1 MGKYTMKKPKDDSE
15 ICDFSLN
22 KMGFSRKFLEY
33 GDKEYSKQ
41 DFVIYFDAE
50 KKQYKVLLS
59 LAENTEFVFEYL
71 INNLNDL
78 KKIYG
83 NIDTGAIQ
91 SVARPHRKSYE
102 RARKRKL
109 QENARKIIARKRKIR
124 R

>member
-1 MGKYTMKKPKDDSE
+1 MKKPKNDSE

-22 KMGFSRKFLEY
+22 KLGFSRKFLDY

-41 DFVIYFDAE
+41 GFVIYFDAE

-78 KKIYG
+78 KKVYG

-91 SVARPHRKSYE
+91 SVTRTHRKNFK

-109 QENARKIIARKRKIR
+109 QKNARKIIARKRKIR